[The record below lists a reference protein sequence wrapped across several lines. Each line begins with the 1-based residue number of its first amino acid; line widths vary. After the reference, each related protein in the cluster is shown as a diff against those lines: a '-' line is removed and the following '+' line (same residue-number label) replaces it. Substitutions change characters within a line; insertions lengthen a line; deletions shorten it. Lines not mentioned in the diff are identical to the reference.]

1 VRKFLLLLFAS
12 WLLIGT
18 SLAAQV
24 APSTRSDVVAQPHLE
39 AQLLAEYQ
47 QVKPGDSVVIAV
59 KLMPE
64 AGWHTYWLNPGDSG
78 LATVIHWDLPNSE
91 FIAAGIQWPIAQKF
105 NIGHL
110 SNYGF
115 EGDTYLLSTI
125 HIPHDYADTT
135 LPITATVDW
144 LVCEEICIPGT
155 ATLSVE
161 LAVGDSVL
169 AAENSAEFAL
179 ARANLPELASWPAY
193 FDIQAQQVTILV
205 DHPSAAAM
213 ADSSFYA
220 FVGAGELVEHQLA
233 GSINAIDN
241 QLLIQR
247 QLNTYFHDLPSAFEL
262 LLVNDERAVQ
272 ITVTA
277 SEQGPAVNP
286 AGNVETASTLASLAW
301 VLLLAM
307 AGGLLLNLMPCVF
320 PVLSLKALHL
330 ANQNNSA
337 RADAIGYTLGVI
349 ITFVAIAG
357 LLILLR
363 AGGQA
368 LGWGFQLQNPL
379 LIALLALLFIA
390 IALNLLGVYQI
401 GTRLMSLGQSGHQ
414 QNSFATGVLAVVI
427 ASPCTAPFMGVA
439 LGFAIIQPP
448 SIALLIFA
456 ALGFGMALPFLL
468 LGFVPQVARLL
479 PKPGAWMETFK
490 HWMALPM
497 NLTTVWL
504 LWVFGRQAG
513 VDSLALLLIAAVL
526 FATALWCFG
535 SGQLKPAKKVRQ
547 NVLGG
552 LLLALCAVT
561 LFFALQMQQASHAA
575 SNSQQNWQSWSP
587 SLHDELQSKQPV
599 FVNMTADWC
608 ITCLANERVAL
619 ETEATR
625 ALFTDHN
632 IAYLKG
638 DWTLQN
644 PEITEYLGHYQRNG
658 VPLYVLYWPGKETQV
673 LPQILTPAL
682 LREVVL
688 NASQ

>member
-1 VRKFLLLLFAS
+1 MRKFLLLLFAS

-18 SLAAQV
+18 SLAAQS
-24 APSTRSDVVAQPHLE
+24 APSTRSDVVVQPHLE
-39 AQLLAEYQ
+39 AQLLAEHQ
-47 QVKPGDSVVIAV
+47 QVTPGDTVVIAV

-78 LATVIHWDLPNSE
+78 LATVIHWDLPNSG
-91 FIAAGIQWPIAQKF
+91 FIAEDIQWPIAQKF

-125 HIPHDYADTT
+125 HIPSDYAETT
-135 LPITATVDW
+135 VPINAAVDW

-155 ATLSVE
+155 ATFSVE

-169 AAENSAEFAL
+169 AAENRAEFAL

-205 DHPSAAAM
+205 DHPSGAAM
-213 ADSSFYA
+213 ADGSLYA
-220 FVGAGELVEHQLA
+220 FVGAGELVEHQPA

-247 QLNTYFHDLPSAFEL
+247 QLNTYFHDMPRAFEL

-272 ITVTA
+272 ITVAA
-277 SEQGPAVNP
+277 SEQGPA
-286 AGNVETASTLASLAW
+286 GNVETDATSASLAW

-535 SGQLKPAKKVRQ
+535 SGQLKPAKRARQ
-547 NVLGG
+547 HVLGW
-552 LLLALCAVT
+552 LLLALCAVS
-561 LFFALQMQQASHAA
+561 LYFALQMQQASHAT
-575 SNSQQNWQSWSP
+575 SNSQQNWQSWNP
-587 SLHDELQSKQPV
+587 SVHDELQTKQPV

-625 ALFTDHN
+625 ALFANHN

-644 PEITEYLGHYQRNG
+644 PEITEYLGRYQRNG
-658 VPLYVLYWPGKETQV
+658 VPLYVLYWPGKEAQV